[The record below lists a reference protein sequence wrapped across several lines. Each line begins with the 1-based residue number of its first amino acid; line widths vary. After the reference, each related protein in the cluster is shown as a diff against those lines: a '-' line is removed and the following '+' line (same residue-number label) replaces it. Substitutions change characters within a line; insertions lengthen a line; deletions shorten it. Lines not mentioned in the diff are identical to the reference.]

1 MKLKY
6 RVIERLRKKYPVTAL
21 CSILEVS
28 RSGYYAWRKRDKHKA
43 DKDNWLMQQID
54 ACQQKSHYTYGCRRV
69 QSWIEQQSH
78 VHVNLKDVLRVMR
91 KMNALARIRRRRAY
105 TSYKATAHRYE
116 NILQRQFAQ
125 TLPNHCW
132 ATDITYIPTR
142 HGMASMCA
150 VIDLCGKMVLNYRL
164 GTDMTSTLVIDTIAA
179 ALKQEK
185 VTDGLVLHSD
195 QGAQY
200 TSGAYY
206 DLSQEYHFRPSMSS
220 KGCPYDNSA
229 MENFFGTLKAECLN
243 RMKFTDMNQ
252 LAEIVGEYIQFYNF
266 ERINMKNGLTPFEI
280 RSKAT

>member
-1 MKLKY
+1 
-6 RVIERLRKKYPVTAL
+6 
-21 CSILEVS
+21 
-28 RSGYYAWRKRDKHKA
+28 
-43 DKDNWLMQQID
+43 MQQID

-69 QSWIEQQSH
+69 RSWIEQQSH
-78 VHVNLKDVLRVMR
+78 VRVNLKAVLRVMR

-105 TSYKATAHRYE
+105 TSYKETAHRYE

-142 HGMASMCA
+142 HGMAYMCA

-206 DLSQEYHFRPSMSS
+206 DLSQEYHFQPSMSS

-252 LAEIVGEYIQFYNF
+252 LAEIVGEYVQFYNF